1 MNGKQF
7 RLKRFLLRADKLVVA
22 AMDHCAFM
30 GPIPGLE
37 NPARTAEQLVK
48 ADAVLLL
55 PGMIRHVAEHL
66 AAAPAPTVITRLAWN
81 STYCFQWRYSES
93 RHARMLSVAEA
104 LAKGAD
110 LVLASLA
117 LNTGSEQVDA
127 ENAGLFSQ
135 YVQQAEQ
142 LGIPIVG
149 EYFPAATESMSK
161 KALHTTIKIGCRAIA
176 ELGADL
182 IKTFYTGPR
191 FEEIVAATP
200 VPILVLGAEKMP
212 TDAHALR
219 LARDAAHSGAR
230 GIVFGRNIF
239 QSRAPARFIQAVRA
253 VLNGECT
260 VAAAVRAFKLQ
271 G

>member
-7 RLKRFLLRADKLVVA
+7 RLKRFLSRADKLVVA

-37 NPARTAEQLVK
+37 NPAQTCAQLVK

-66 AAAPAPTVITRLAWN
+66 AVPPAPSVITRLAWN
-81 STYCFQWRYSES
+81 STYCFQWRYRQS
-93 RHARMLSVAEA
+93 RHSRMLTVAEA
-104 LAKGAD
+104 LEKGAD
-110 LVLASLA
+110 LVLSSLA
-117 LNTGSEQVDA
+117 LNTGSEEVDA

-135 YVQQAEQ
+135 YVQQAGQ

-149 EYFPAATESMSK
+149 EYFPAKTEGMSK
-161 KALHTTIKIGCRAIA
+161 KTLHETIKIGCRAVA

-182 IKTFYTGPR
+182 IKTFYTGAR
-191 FEEIVAATP
+191 FDEIVAATP

-212 TDAHALR
+212 TEAHALT
-219 LARDAAHSGAR
+219 LARNAAQSGAR

-253 VLNGECT
+253 VINGECT
-260 VAAAVRAFKLQ
+260 VAAAVRTFKLQ

>member
-7 RLKRFLLRADKLVVA
+7 RLQRFFARADKLVVA

-37 NPARTAEQLVK
+37 KPAQTAAQLAG
-48 ADAVLLL
+48 ADAVLLM
-55 PGMIRHVAEHL
+55 PGMLEHVTERLVAYP
-66 AAAPAPTVITRLAWN
+66 APALIARLAWN
-81 STYCFQWRYSES
+81 STYCFQWHYRQS
-93 RHARMLSVAEA
+93 RHQPMLSVAEA
-104 LAKGAD
+104 VARGAD
-110 LVLASLA
+110 LVLVSLA
-117 LNTGSEQVDA
+117 INTGSEQVDA
-127 ENAGLFSQ
+127 ENAGLFSR
-135 YVQQAEQ
+135 YVQQAVQ

-149 EYFPAATESMSK
+149 EYFPAKTESMSK
-161 KALHTTIKIGCRAIA
+161 KALHDTIKIGCRAIA

-212 TDAHALR
+212 TEADALA
-219 LARDAAHSGAR
+219 LARNAAQVGAR

-239 QSRAPARFIQAVRA
+239 QARAPERFIKAVRA
-253 VLNGECT
+253 VMNEDCT
-260 VAAAVRAFKLQ
+260 VSAAVREFKLS